1 MLSFP
6 LLCRSRSFA
15 VPAKV
20 TLTCFFALVGLAV
33 FVLGTALSPAQAQYP
48 GGGYPGTTGTGHYDV
63 SYSVTAGSGSTATYT
78 TSGYPGSGAS
88 VSGTD
93 SNSCYT
99 SYGSSP
105 TTYHIAANSALTA
118 TFTWNN
124 ENNPANLPPSCA
136 IINQGSSASW
146 SAQAQGCV
154 PTGDCDPGLPN
165 PVYTSGYLSKSGT
178 ATLYTVKSGSGGLS
192 RITLAPVTPTAS
204 SDGTSGSAGGSGA
217 SGTVNVSY
225 TASATPVS
233 IKLDGTTKDS
243 SGNLNIL
250 VGQHCSASL
259 PGLVIPSGAP
269 VSYQWSVSGTTF
281 QTWSAD
287 TPAVGGNSYNPDVSY
302 EVDGPG
308 PLTNPTAGWYWND
321 LSQTPTPETVSCTAT
336 VTPPSGQGSS
346 FTVTVTQKVTV
357 YRPNWTAT
365 GTGGNMQVNNN
376 FPGSTDYYLWAGP
389 VPGNGGGMDWR
400 ATVSPPSATT
410 FGAGSLVLVQLIIP
424 DLSFTTYT
432 IKPFTSTH
440 TYSLNGQEVL
450 DLYPYPWITGTP
462 NYYSNDNPG
471 LDLTYFNAVSATVG
485 DQFEDYLMY
494 FAPGSNQCV
503 PLAYFVWSTSGSAT
517 IPATNNWAN
526 YGAGSAGRVTP
537 SGTVTKFGPS
547 NSFPMWTKLYTN
559 GSF

>member
-105 TTYHIAANSALTA
+105 TTYHIAAKSAITA

-136 IINQGSSASW
+136 IIGQGSSASW

-217 SGTVNVSY
+217 NGTVNVSY
-225 TASATPVS
+225 TASATPV
-233 IKLDGTTKDS
+233 
-243 SGNLNIL
+243 
-250 VGQHCSASL
+250 
-259 PGLVIPSGAP
+259 
-269 VSYQWSVSGTTF
+269 
-281 QTWSAD
+281 
-287 TPAVGGNSYNPDVSY
+287 
-302 EVDGPG
+302 
-308 PLTNPTAGWYWND
+308 
-321 LSQTPTPETVSCTAT
+321 
-336 VTPPSGQGSS
+336 
-346 FTVTVTQKVTV
+346 
-357 YRPNWTAT
+357 
-365 GTGGNMQVNNN
+365 
-376 FPGSTDYYLWAGP
+376 
-389 VPGNGGGMDWR
+389 
-400 ATVSPPSATT
+400 
-410 FGAGSLVLVQLIIP
+410 
-424 DLSFTTYT
+424 T
-432 IKPFTSTH
+432 I
-440 TYSLNGQEVL
+440 
-450 DLYPYPWITGTP
+450 
-462 NYYSNDNPG
+462 
-471 LDLTYFNAVSATVG
+471 
-485 DQFEDYLMY
+485 
-494 FAPGSNQCV
+494 
-503 PLAYFVWSTSGSAT
+503 
-517 IPATNNWAN
+517 
-526 YGAGSAGRVTP
+526 TP
-537 SGTVTKFGPS
+537 SGTTLVNGAREALTGQQVVATLNAPYPVYNGSYTWSSGGDVFKTYNENATSNQLVYLSDQDYYQSTFSFYAKVAETLTVTCTATLIAPDGTQLNVSPQQSITVLKPSVTIGNIVTGYVRGWVLNGSYVYGLAPDPSTS
-547 NSFPMWTKLYTN
+547 NSDGVIWKNVTIAVPTPFSGGQGCFTQLVTPDREQYVGTTASPVVPNNKQQGLD
-559 GSF
+559 GSFLYGPAWTLPALGGDVDDPSITGVGTSNPNGLSKTTANDSFTTWIMYRPPANGQGTVWVPLSNYTWNWSATVSWQNNQWALTSATPANAAAEPNYTFMNTNDPPQWNLVH